1 MKIVQL
7 LATMAFGDAV
17 SNDAA
22 AIDRMLSEM
31 GYKTAIYASN
41 IDPRLP
47 KGAASSWKKMK
58 ELHDDD
64 LLIFHGS
71 TGDPVNQKI
80 PTFGGRK
87 MMRYHNIT
95 PSVFFRG
102 YSQEAE
108 KLTRVGRRQIQE
120 LAGKINY
127 CVAVSDYNRNDL
139 RKMGYE
145 CPIDVCPILIPFED
159 YEKEP
164 DRKVLGKYQGDGWTN
179 LLFVG
184 RIAPNKKQEDVIRA
198 FYYYH
203 RDYNPKSRLIL
214 VGNDTGM
221 ENYRYQLENYAQALG
236 LNDLVIFP
244 GHISF
249 AAILAYYRL
258 ADVFVCMSEHEGFGV
273 PLVEAMYFDLPIVA
287 FASSAI
293 PETLGKGGL
302 LLDSKDPQVA
312 AAAINRIVW
321 DQTLREALHEEQQK
335 KLQDYKC
342 ENVKKQ
348 LMHCLEKMIT

>member
-159 YEKEP
+159 YEKEI
-164 DRKVLGKYQGDGWTN
+164 KDGSGT
-179 LLFVG
+179 
-184 RIAPNKKQEDVIRA
+184 RYAP
-198 FYYYH
+198 F
-203 RDYNPKSRLIL
+203 
-214 VGNDTGM
+214 
-221 ENYRYQLENYAQALG
+221 
-236 LNDLVIFP
+236 
-244 GHISF
+244 
-249 AAILAYYRL
+249 
-258 ADVFVCMSEHEGFGV
+258 
-273 PLVEAMYFDLPIVA
+273 LVELFARPEVREDL
-287 FASSAI
+287 
-293 PETLGKGGL
+293 LY
-302 LLDSKDPQVA
+302 LLDGGR
-312 AAAINRIVW
+312 NRMY
-321 DQTLREALHEEQQK
+321 RELYMLLK
-335 KLQDYKC
+335 
-342 ENVKKQ
+342 
-348 LMHCLEKMIT
+348 